1 MEIAVPVAEPTILV
15 AVPVAE
21 PTILVAEPTILVAV
35 PVAEPTILVAEP
47 TILVAVPVAEPTILV
62 AVPVVEPTILVAVP
76 VVEPTILV
84 AVPVA
89 EPTILVAV
97 SAILIRKRLINS
109 KSGSNSDR
117 GLREANVYQDD
128 IEFNIVYGYDRKR
141 KGNEGQTRQKVLRNT
156 RMIEAEELEQ
166 EIGSRN
172 IARPSTYRQLSLLL
186 SCVTL
191 LKNNLVFIECFFN
204 HGGVFF
210 FIPYFIVL
218 FVLGVPM
225 AIFELALAQFS
236 SMPLH
241 ELFTKLAP
249 MLGGIPYLIILLRT
263 IYTVYIAF
271 EPRFLLYFYK
281 SLTTVITGDDSWIHC
296 ASYKGIRCHDPTVS
310 CKINQWQL
318 NGNCNQD
325 MHIDKLADLE
335 DYTVLSYFGF
345 RELRLISL
353 IPAQIYNEI
362 HNLDFMDKILVALV
376 LLLISA
382 LITYRG
388 HRFFASVA
396 GFFVFLPIL
405 GMIPLLVIVYYDV
418 GSRKKQFF
426 KEIMQ
431 YNDVSKLFG
440 TTTWL
445 NAARVSVKTVYIAD
459 GTLMALG
466 TLLIKRELRDA
477 VLLAASG
484 AAYRLL
490 LCFGILPVLFAG
502 NGILY
507 PFVRKAYENG
517 ELVQFHAIE
526 LFFSALP
533 SYNIPEI
540 SVPVRFFAIACL
552 YGTINLACVA
562 YQVITFEVLINTL
575 HHFFPRLLYLKQ
587 KALRVAVVMATVC
600 LLMALYSSGLPYRKT
615 AVGYQKELAIDDYVV
630 GLVSTTVFI
639 QLIAVAAV
647 YGHKR
652 MLINILT
659 MLKNHPKTYVLVEK
673 CRFFL
678 YIMWTVFL
686 PASCLLSMCSVISK
700 KFYIYSWPQ
709 LMYTGIISIPLMYI
723 TRKVRRGGGN

>member
-466 TLLIKRELRDA
+466 K
-477 VLLAASG
+477 
-484 AAYRLL
+484 
-490 LCFGILPVLFAG
+490 
-502 NGILY
+502 
-507 PFVRKAYENG
+507 NG